1 MLDIGCGTGEFTRN
15 VLLPWSKPCRKM
27 VAVDALPG
35 MIEYAKTNYPHP
47 NISYAVLDAASRDIS
62 NFLKKHG
69 KFDRVY
75 CFYCL
80 HWIKDQEVALA
91 NVGKLLKDD
100 GECLFLF
107 VSQFVFYDLWQE
119 MASMERWRDIIGD
132 PLEIFPKSWNR
143 DPKPSLKDVETSVK
157 EMVADAGMD
166 TISCTVYPATPCVF
180 KNAQGVLGYLATNTV
195 LLLGDVRNGPYRI
208 QDFKPE
214 MERLRVLRELASAGA
229 YQMNHVWMLRL
240 HYPAAK
246 QRLVEAKELRV
257 KGGRYLIFDPVSTG
271 VSVKLHWVSYVVPNC
286 QVRKELEWFGK
297 VADISRDY
305 FREKCFVNVQTNTRI
320 VRMKLKDEIS
330 VYDVPHEIRV
340 EGCKVLVFG
349 SWEGPSLPSVSSQGT
364 HKEKLLR
371 PTMRGMP

>member
-1 MLDIGCGTGEFTRN
+1 MTAQFSPERYARLNDTSKPMNREALRMTTFRKPSSECRQMLDIGCGTGEFTRN

-35 MIEYAKTNYPHP
+35 MIEYAKANYPHP
-47 NISYAVLDAASRDIS
+47 DISYAVLDAASRDIS

-143 DPKPSLKDVETSVK
+143 ELRPSLKDVETSVK

-166 TISCTVYPATPCVF
+166 TISCTVYPTSPCVF
-180 KNAQGVLGYLATNTV
+180 NNEQGVLD
-195 LLLGDVRNGPYRI
+195 LL
-208 QDFKPE
+208 
-214 MERLRVLRELASAGA
+214 
-229 YQMNHVWMLRL
+229 
-240 HYPAAK
+240 
-246 QRLVEAKELRV
+246 
-257 KGGRYLIFDPVSTG
+257 
-271 VSVKLHWVSYVVPNC
+271 
-286 QVRKELEWFGK
+286 
-297 VADISRDY
+297 
-305 FREKCFVNVQTNTRI
+305 
-320 VRMKLKDEIS
+320 
-330 VYDVPHEIRV
+330 
-340 EGCKVLVFG
+340 
-349 SWEGPSLPSVSSQGT
+349 LPSVTTKDTASEEEKQNML
-364 HKEKLLR
+364 KEMSTRLINACTKTPDSCFFPIDIFILHAHNK
-371 PTMRGMP
+371 TKV